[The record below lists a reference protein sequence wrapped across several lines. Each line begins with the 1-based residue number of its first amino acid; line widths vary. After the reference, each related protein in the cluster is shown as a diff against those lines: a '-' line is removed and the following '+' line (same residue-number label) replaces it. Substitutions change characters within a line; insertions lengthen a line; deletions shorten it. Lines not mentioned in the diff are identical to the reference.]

1 MEQHFLHDVLSAI
14 VAGVVVAWIVKRF
27 INH

>member
-1 MEQHFLHDVLSAI
+1 MEQRFLHDVLAAI

-27 INH
+27 INR